1 MSWCGYSAARAG
13 LAAYP
18 GAMIEFP
25 FYVTEDVV
33 MRPLE
38 EADSK
43 GLFRAYLRNRDYL
56 RPWEPRRGEDFFT
69 ETGQAERVR
78 GQLKEQDAGRLVPWV
93 LAVGHEVV
101 GTVTL
106 SNVALGPFRSTNL
119 GYWVDAQRAGR
130 GLATAAVR
138 AACRAA
144 EEQLDLH
151 RVEAGTV
158 IANLASRRVLAKCGF
173 ALIGTAPEYLHI
185 DGEWRD
191 HVLFQKILNGR
202 CPL

>member
-1 MSWCGYSAARAG
+1 MIAEYLVWMLG
-13 LAAYP
+13 LRGAYHV
-18 GAMIEFP
+18 AMIRFP
-25 FYVTEDVV
+25 LAVTDDVV

-43 GLFRAYLRNRDYL
+43 ALCRAYLRNRDHL
-56 RPWEPRRGEDFFT
+56 RPWEPRRNEAFFT
-69 ETGQAERVR
+69 EQGQAERVC
-78 GQLKEQDAGRLVPWV
+78 GQLKERDAGNLVPWV

-101 GTVTL
+101 GAVTL
-106 SNVALGPFRSTNL
+106 SNVALGPFRSANL
-119 GYWVDAQRAGR
+119 GYWVDAQCVGR
-130 GLATAAVR
+130 GSATAAVT
-138 AACRAA
+138 AACQAA
-144 EEQLDLH
+144 DEQLGLH

-158 IANLASRRVLAKCGF
+158 LANRASQRVLEKCGF

-202 CPL
+202 SPL

>member
-1 MSWCGYSAARAG
+1 
-13 LAAYP
+13 
-18 GAMIEFP
+18 MIEFR
-25 FYVTEDVV
+25 FSVTNDVV

-38 EADSK
+38 KADSMS
-43 GLFRAYLRNRDYL
+43 LCRAYLRNRDYL
-56 RPWEPRRGEDFFT
+56 RPWEPRRGEEFFT
-69 ETGQAERVR
+69 EQGQAERVC

-93 LAVGHEVV
+93 LAAGDEVV

-106 SNVALGPFRSTNL
+106 SNVALGPFRSANL
-119 GYWVDAQRAGR
+119 GYWVDAQRVGR

-144 EEQLDLH
+144 DVQLGLH

-158 IANLASRRVLAKCGF
+158 IVNLTSQRVLAKCGF
-173 ALIGTAPEYLHI
+173 AVIGTAPEYLHI

-202 CPL
+202 SPV